1 MLPLE
6 IILAIGQ
13 MGNDALDRA
22 EANLA
27 EASKILKGLGGENA
41 ENT

>member
-1 MLPLE
+1 MPLE
-6 IILAIGQ
+6 FILAISQ
-13 MGNDALDRA
+13 MSNDALDRA

-27 EASKILKGLGGENA
+27 ASLEILKGLGGENA